1 MSSDDSFIDV
11 FGLRNFSLLEIVY
24 IKAIGGHKKEKTWIA
39 VEYALLSLFFLLP
52 TKNKSFGTKKK
63 KKMEAKEQDYY
74 RLIKCLLFFI
84 FKK

>member
-24 IKAIGGHKKEKTWIA
+24 IKAIGGRKKEKTWIA
-39 VEYALLSLFFLLP
+39 VEYALLSLLFLLP

-63 KKMEAKEQDYY
+63 KRWKLKN
-74 RLIKCLLFFI
+74 K
-84 FKK
+84 